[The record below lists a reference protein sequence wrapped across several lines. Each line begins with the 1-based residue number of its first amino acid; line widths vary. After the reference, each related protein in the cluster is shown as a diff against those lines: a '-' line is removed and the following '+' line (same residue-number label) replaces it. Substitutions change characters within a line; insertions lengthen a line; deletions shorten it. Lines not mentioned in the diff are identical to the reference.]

1 MVAVKQLGAEVA
13 IECPDGPAQGG
24 LGDKELVGASAEVQV
39 IADGQEV
46 ADLVQV
52 DLRVLIHV
60 AGRAP
65 LERSSS
71 RTGN

>member
-1 MVAVKQLGAEVA
+1 
-13 IECPDGPAQGG
+13 
-24 LGDKELVGASAEVQV
+24 VGASAEVQV